1 MRPRTLLLSH
11 GVIFLLAA
19 IIFSISTAA
28 FQRDSFNNRIK
39 RLTEEK
45 LKSLLTTEEWNALLA
60 TANDKDPNFAIVYPR
75 ISRPAREKRGAGE
88 SERTLDV
95 EAGGSIRR
103 RFRVHLA
110 RAEGLVDPSF
120 VALSRWQNRT
130 SLLAP
135 DLIETD
141 CYYTG
146 VAPHR
151 AAVAVCGGMRG
162 IITMENYDY
171 FVINPLPNRLHKR
184 STDIP
189 HIIVQKTLLPQ
200 HKCSH
205 DLMSS
210 ATNQYSSN
218 TQQFTET
225 AQKLQSNSDLGWK
238 RFRHFFNQPSLL
250 PNNIDS
256 VSKFR
261 NENSINNSSDNSFST
276 NREQLSSRCGNV
288 RTGSEFSSEQPVDPR
303 RSQSKHCEDSL
314 SLGDSKFSEINY
326 SEYRK
331 LDRRRRMVSTLSPV
345 YVETAV
351 FVDRDLFRHMTIN
364 FPSDTEK
371 ELVRFVLAMVNAV
384 QLLYHDP
391 SLGRVVNFVMK
402 RLEILHADPT
412 GLTRS
417 HDIDRFL
424 NNFCA
429 WQRLENP
436 PADSDPLHWDHA
448 LILTGLDL
456 YVLSKN
462 GKLSSQ
468 VVGLAPVAGMC
479 TPTSS
484 CTVNEGR
491 HFESVYVVAHEI
503 GHNLGMRHDGPL
515 AENNCD
521 PASYLMSPTLGSG
534 KITWSACSKRYL
546 EQFLRTT
553 QSRCLMD
560 HSTSSDQLDHG
571 GKGTL
576 PGERFGADQQCALK
590 YGEGS
595 LHASTQPLQDICR
608 DLHCS
613 RDHYTWTSH
622 PALEGTTCGKNKWCR
637 SGRCITHGLSALQA
651 LEQPVAGG
659 WSEWGPFSECAS
671 GCLHG
676 EAGTLTAGS
685 TGVMFASRQCN
696 NPRPENGGDPCVG
709 HDKKYKTCNAMQ
721 CANVPRTTIRDFADE
736 ICIRTK
742 EVDKDLIG
750 TGLQRISSD
759 AKEACTVWCYKRRGG
774 SKSRGWS
781 FPDGTTCRTHRA
793 HKPMFCISGV
803 CQEFTCQY
811 DGRKWEED
819 VFSLSRESCPIAP
832 LFSRD
837 KRREVSVSA
846 WMPTSDCFHS
856 CISPGSG
863 IRVVERRPCR
873 KCNTTISVQLCQPK
887 QKSCGRSQTPVEYAS
902 TVCTKYSQRVRRL
915 SGLGMQ
921 LSATADDSDRPCRL
935 ACQDDSVLHR
945 FYLVN
950 GEEGHFPFGT
960 DCSRGDLSRRA
971 FCVSGKCLDFG
982 SDDAPLKEYLY
993 SAGLNQMQKSIGEFR
1008 KSRVER
1014 NAPLLSIAQFAP
1026 QLTTMSKSKEIEY
1039 HQSVDLQNPIDLTSE
1054 LRMTD

>member
-1 MRPRTLLLSH
+1 MRPRRLLLSH

-19 IIFSISTAA
+19 IISSTSTTAL
-28 FQRDSFNNRIK
+28 QRSSFKNRNK
-39 RLTEEK
+39 QLTEHK
-45 LKSLLTTEEWNALLA
+45 LKSLLTAEEWNALLA
-60 TANDKDPNFAIVYPR
+60 TTNDKDPNFAIVYPR
-75 ISRPAREKRGAGE
+75 ILRTGRERRSTGGSRML
-88 SERTLDV
+88 TV
-95 EAGGSIRR
+95 EAGGSIGRS
-103 RFRVHLA
+103 FRVGLV
-110 RAEGLVDPSF
+110 RSTGLVDPNF

-130 SLLAP
+130 SRLRP
-135 DLIETD
+135 DLIEDD

-146 VAPHR
+146 IPPHR
-151 AAVAVCGGMRG
+151 AAVATCGGMRG

-171 FVINPLPNRLHKR
+171 FVINPLPHRLHKR

-189 HIIVQKTLLPQ
+189 HIIVKKTLLPQ

-205 DLMSS
+205 DLISS
-210 ATNQYSSN
+210 ATNQYFSN
-218 TQQFTET
+218 SAQFTVA
-225 AQKLQSNSDLGWK
+225 AQKLYSNSDLGWNQ
-238 RFRHFFNQPSLL
+238 FRNFFNQPSLL
-250 PNNIDS
+250 PNSVDS
-256 VSKFR
+256 VSKPRTENSTYSLSDSSSSR
-261 NENSINNSSDNSFST
+261 NEVQSI
-276 NREQLSSRCGNV
+276 SRCENV
-288 RTGSEFSSEQPVDPR
+288 SAKSDYSFDQSVDSR
-303 RSQSKHCEDSL
+303 NSNNQSKKCENDL
-314 SLGDSKFSEINY
+314 PTGDFKFSNY
-326 SEYRK
+326 VKNDNHKK
-331 LDRRRRMVSTLSPV
+331 LDRRRSMVSTLPPV
-345 YVETAV
+345 HVETAV
-351 FVDRDLFRHMTIN
+351 FVDRDLFRHMAIN

-391 SLGRVVNFVMK
+391 SLGRIVNFVMK
-402 RLEILHADPT
+402 RLEILHADPS

-546 EQFLRTT
+546 EQFLRTS

-622 PALEGTTCGKNKWCR
+622 PALEGTACGKNK
-637 SGRCITHGLSALQA
+637 
-651 LEQPVAGG
+651 
-659 WSEWGPFSECAS
+659 CAS

-676 EAGTLTAGS
+676 EGGTLAAGS

-819 VFSLSRESCPIAP
+819 VFSLSRESCPISP
-832 LFSRD
+832 QPNMLFSRD
-837 KRREVSVSA
+837 KRREVSVTA
-846 WMPTSDCFHS
+846 WMPTTDCFHS

-863 IRVVERRPCR
+863 IRMVERRPCR
-873 KCNTTISVQLCQPK
+873 KCNTTMSVQLCQPK

-960 DCSRGDLSRRA
+960 DCSRGDISRRA
-971 FCVSGKCLDFG
+971 FCISGKCLDFG

-993 SAGLNQMQKSIGEFR
+993 SAGLNQIQKSIGEFG
-1008 KSRVER
+1008 KSRVKR
-1014 NAPLLSIAQFAP
+1014 NVPLLSIAQ
-1026 QLTTMSKSKEIEY
+1026 LTPKLPRMLKSNEFEDRMI
-1039 HQSVDLQNPIDLTSE
+1039 DLQNPIDVATSE
-1054 LRMTD
+1054 SRMTD